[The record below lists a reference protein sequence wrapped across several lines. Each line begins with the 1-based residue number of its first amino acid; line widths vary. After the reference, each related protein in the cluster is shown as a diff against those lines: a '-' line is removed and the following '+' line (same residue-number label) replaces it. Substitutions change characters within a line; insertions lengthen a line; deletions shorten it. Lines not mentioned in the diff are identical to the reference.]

1 MQSLQEEKEREREER
16 YNMAYASYIN
26 IAGESEIEPLSD
38 EDETEIKVDDWY
50 RHTNWGQG
58 IETNFYVRE

>member
-1 MQSLQEEKEREREER
+1 
-16 YNMAYASYIN
+16 MAYASYIN